1 MAKVT
6 LKDVA
11 RQAGVH
17 VSTVSRAL
25 DPQKSQ
31 LVGDSTR
38 ARVRAAAVELGY
50 QGDAI
55 ASGLRRGRTNT
66 FAIVVADLGNPF
78 IAPVLRG
85 IENGL
90 GGRGVMP
97 LVAETQDDSERMEQV
112 MHAVLGRR
120 VDAVI
125 TTAARHGDE
134 QLLRRIAR
142 QVPLVL
148 AVRHLPDSG
157 LSAIVHDDER
167 GGRLAAEH
175 LVSAG
180 HRRIAQLCGPVN
192 VSSFQERT
200 AGFRSYLEL
209 RSIVSLE
216 PPERAAFPTLQ
227 EGQRLMSRLLDS
239 LHEPPTAVF
248 AHNDLMAFGAL
259 DVLKERG
266 LSCPEDVA
274 VMGYNDTQMTRYTA
288 PPLTT
293 IRLPGYELGRLAAD
307 AATMLIEAGGGAT
320 PKLTL
325 PPVLVPRASTMD
337 WSGSARRPD

>member
-1 MAKVT
+1 MPKVT

-11 RQAGVH
+11 QRAGVH

-25 DPQKSQ
+25 DPEKAQ
-31 LVGDSTR
+31 LVGPETR
-38 ARVRAAAVELGY
+38 ERVQMAASELGY

-90 GGRGVMP
+90 VGRGIMA
-97 LVAETQDDSERMEQV
+97 LVAETQDRRDRMEQV
-112 MHAVLGRR
+112 MRSLVARR
-120 VDAVI
+120 VDAII
-125 TTAARHGDE
+125 TTAAREGDARA
-134 QLLRRIAR
+134 LRRINR
-142 QVPLVL
+142 QVPVVL
-148 AVRHLPDSG
+148 AVRHLPGSG
-157 LSAIVHDDER
+157 LPSIVHDDER

-180 HRRIAQLCGPVN
+180 HRRIAQLPGPLD
-192 VSSFQERT
+192 VSSFVERA
-200 AGFRSYLEL
+200 AGFRSYMSLRGLEV
-209 RSIVSLE
+209 RE
-216 PPERAAFPTLQ
+216 PPEPAGHPTLR
-227 EGQRLMSRLLDS
+227 EGQKLMSRLLDDIE
-239 LHEPPTAVF
+239 EPPTAVF

-259 DVLKERG
+259 DALEERG
-266 LSCPEDVA
+266 LSCPKHVA
-274 VMGYNDTQMTRYTA
+274 IMGYNDTQMTPYTA

-307 AATMLIEAGGGAT
+307 AATVLVEHPDEPT
-320 PKLTL
+320 TNLTL
-325 PPVLVPRASTMD
+325 PPVLIPRRSTTG
-337 WSGSARRPD
+337 WTPARQGRK